1 MKKHLGMM
9 VLGAVVV
16 GALGVFTVA
25 FQVGEL
31 TDLVLV
37 TTWGKAT
44 DTYSGRD
51 ADQAGLRFKWPYP
64 VQETVRYDA
73 RTFLFEDTHEQV
85 QTADKQH
92 VLVTMF
98 CAWRIDDAADFYG
111 KIKTVDAAQAALKS
125 LLRDVKVTSVTRRS
139 LDRLINTDPSR
150 IELDEVEREVLAAM
164 ADKAR
169 QDYGVEVVMVG
180 VKNLGLPKSVT
191 ETVIESMKEERRMK
205 VQEYETRGNAYATAI
220 RERARAA
227 SEKIRAFSG
236 AKASVIRG
244 EGDAAAAA
252 YYARFGEHEELAKFL
267 RNLESLKITLQQRTV
282 ILLDESIFPMI
293 KQFRQ
298 DGQTSLAP
306 QSPSQAG
313 KSSTK

>member
-1 MKKHLGMM
+1 MRKHLGMM
-9 VLGAVVV
+9 VLGVVV
-16 GALGVFTVA
+16 VVALGMFTVA

-44 DTYSGRD
+44 GVHSGRD
-51 ADQAGLRFKWPYP
+51 ADQSGLRFKWMYP
-64 VQETVRYDA
+64 VQEIVRYDA

-98 CAWRIDDAADFYG
+98 CAWRIDQPDTFYA
-111 KIKTVDAAQAALKS
+111 KIKTVDAAQSALKS
-125 LLRDVKVTSVTRRS
+125 LVRDAKVTAVTRRA
-139 LDRLINTDPSR
+139 LGQLINTDPLQ
-150 IELDEVEREVLAAM
+150 IELEAVEQEVLNAITDQA
-164 ADKAR
+164 KR
-169 QDYGVEVVMVG
+169 DYGIEVVMVG

-191 ETVIESMKEERRMK
+191 ETVIESMKEERRMM

-227 SEKIRAFSG
+227 REKILAFSN

-267 RNLESLKITLQQRTV
+267 RNLESLKRVLEKRTV
-282 ILLDESIFPMI
+282 ILLDESIFPMLG
-293 KQFRQ
+293 QFRLGDSETVVTPQ
-298 DGQTSLAP
+298 DAP
-306 QSPSQAG
+306 KAQE
-313 KSSTK
+313 SSK